1 MPQYAGNLINNSQVA
16 NGLFADN
23 EYRTTPLTRFG
34 TRQIQRISIYT
45 SIDIK
50 TGYMASNSLYSQL
63 VRALQQNVELYA
75 IHMPDQTFF
84 GNFAGYGTY
93 AFQADIALDTA
104 SDVWNGVNSSIDDND
119 PANWYFGDNVGAT
132 PQGFN
137 FNSLPLTQ
145 AVQQALSDAG
155 SPDTGARVLI
165 TWTTGDTT
173 WATDNFIVNHGDGS
187 GPEPLSVPNKPKILP
202 TDSTASII
210 SRLVAWAK
218 TL

>member
-23 EYRTTPLTRFG
+23 EYRTTPTTRFG
-34 TRQIQRISIYT
+34 TRQVQRISIYT

-50 TGYMASNSLYSQL
+50 TGYMDSNSLYSQL

-84 GNFAGYGTY
+84 GNFAGFGAY

-104 SDVWNGVNSSIDDND
+104 SDVWNGTNSLIDDND
-119 PANWYFGDNVGAT
+119 PANWTMGAYVGSV
-132 PQGFN
+132 PYNFN
-137 FNSLPLTQ
+137 FNSLTLTA
-145 AVQQALSDAG
+145 AVQRALADAG
-155 SPDTGARVLI
+155 SPDTGAKVLI

-173 WATDNFIVNHGDGS
+173 WATDNFIINHGDGS
-187 GPEPLSVPNKPKILP
+187 GLEPLSVDSKIKP
-202 TDSTASII
+202 TDSTESII
-210 SRLVAWAK
+210 SRLIAWAK
-218 TL
+218 SKP

>member
-1 MPQYAGNLINNSQVA
+1 MPQYAGNLINNSNVA

-23 EYRTTPLTRFG
+23 EYRTTPTTRFG
-34 TRQIQRISIYT
+34 TRQVQRISIYT

-50 TGYMASNSLYSQL
+50 TGYMDSNSLYSQL

-84 GNFAGYGTY
+84 GTFAGFGTY

-104 SDVWNGVNSSIDDND
+104 SDLWNGTNSLIDDND
-119 PANWYFGDNVGAT
+119 PAFWTMGIYVGSVPYNYNEMAIT
-132 PQGFN
+132 
-137 FNSLPLTQ
+137 LTDVVRR
-145 AVQQALSDAG
+145 AFADAG
-155 SPDTGARVLI
+155 TPDNGAQVLI

-173 WATDNFIVNHGDGS
+173 WATDNFIINHGDGS
-187 GPEPLSVPNKPKILP
+187 GLEPLSVSNRVKP
-202 TDSTASII
+202 TDSTESII
-210 SRLVAWAK
+210 SRLIAWAK